1 MLDVIKP
8 GVVMLN
14 VMRTIL
20 NAVILDVVASHGLR
34 RLLKLG
40 RKTRAQCYKTF
51 YHGNLPPF
59 HGHAIILCYKA
70 TFTL

>member
-20 NAVILDVVASHGLR
+20 NAVILDVVASNGMPMA
-34 RLLKLG
+34 G
-40 RKTRAQCYKTF
+40 EGY
-51 YHGNLPPF
+51 
-59 HGHAIILCYKA
+59 
-70 TFTL
+70 